1 MMENVVSVG
10 IDVSKGNSM
19 VCGMKFG
26 GECVI
31 SPYKFTHTKDEFK
44 QLVKS
49 LKALEGDVRIVMEHT
64 GIYYLPV
71 AKVLFEAGFFVS
83 VVHAKLIHDF
93 GNNTIRKGKTDKKD
107 SIKIANYGLSYWND
121 LIPVST
127 LTNQRDILKKF
138 NRQLSLYRKTET
150 SYKNNLIS
158 LLDTTFPGINSFFSG
173 GTKANG
179 HEKWIDFVEKYW
191 HKECVTSLSLKAF
204 SESYAAWCKKTK
216 SQFSQETAKEIY
228 AYAKKQVS
236 SFPKDNDIKLM
247 VQEAIKMLNRNLE
260 TVLEIQKKMKAM
272 AEILPEFQVVKEMYG
287 MGDVLAPQIIAEI
300 GDVTR
305 FHNKRALTAFAGLDA
320 PPFQSGQMDL
330 TQRKISKRGTP
341 HLRRSLFLVMS
352 ILMLKQPEENE
363 TYQFMLKKRSEG
375 KHYYVY
381 MTAGANKFLRQ
392 YYGKVNEFLKENKDK
407 KDSVTSD

>member
-300 GDVTR
+300 GDV
-305 FHNKRALTAFAGLDA
+305 NVSIINE
-320 PPFQSGQMDL
+320 P
-330 TQRKISKRGTP
+330 
-341 HLRRSLFLVMS
+341 SLLLQDWMHHHS
-352 ILMLKQPEENE
+352 SQDRWI
-363 TYQFMLKKRSEG
+363 
-375 KHYYVY
+375 
-381 MTAGANKFLRQ
+381 
-392 YYGKVNEFLKENKDK
+392 
-407 KDSVTSD
+407 